1 MPQWLQDWPVPV
13 IFIAGVLGSAAR
25 SQATYW
31 IGRGVAAK
39 LLGARWSHRLDGPR
53 TKRAIAS
60 IERWG
65 MPIVPLSFLTIGFQ
79 TAINGAAGLIRIHW
93 LRYTL
98 WAVPGWILWSLLWT
112 GVGFAAVIGA
122 LSLAARSP
130 WALVGAILVV
140 VAVVTFVVLRLRRRR
155 AAVGAED
162 TDDDSSPSEGTADAE
177 DA

>member
-1 MPQWLQDWPVPV
+1 MPEWLQGWPVPV
-13 IFIAGVLGSAAR
+13 IFAAGVLGAAAR

-31 IGRGVAAK
+31 LGRGVAAK

-65 MPIVPLSFLTIGFQ
+65 MPIIPLSFLTIGFQ
-79 TAINGAAGLIRIHW
+79 TAINGAAGLLRIHW

-112 GVGFAAVIGA
+112 GVGFAAVLGVLA
-122 LSLAARSP
+122 LTARSP
-130 WALVGAILVV
+130 WALAAAGALI
-140 VAVVTFVVLRLRRRR
+140 AAGVTFVVRRRRRR
-155 AAVGAED
+155 AAAREHEPEEP
-162 TDDDSSPSEGTADAE
+162 TEGTAAAE

>member
-1 MPQWLQDWPVPV
+1 MPEWLQDWPVPV
-13 IFIAGVLGSAAR
+13 IFLAGVLGAGAR

-39 LLGARWSHRLDGPR
+39 VLGARWSHRLEGAR

-79 TAINGAAGLIRIHW
+79 TAINGSAGLIRIGW

-98 WAVPGWILWSLLWT
+98 WAIPGWVMWSVLWT
-112 GVGFAAVIGA
+112 GIGFATVLGVLA
-122 LSLAARSP
+122 LAAHSP
-130 WALVGAILVV
+130 WALAGGVVLV
-140 VAVVTFVVLRLRRRR
+140 VAVVTVIVLRLRRRR
-155 AAVGAED
+155 
-162 TDDDSSPSEGTADAE
+162 DSSEGSEAPERAEGTAG
-177 DA
+177 

>member
-1 MPQWLQDWPVPV
+1 MPEWLQDWPVPV
-13 IFIAGVLGSAAR
+13 IFLAGVLGAGMR

-39 LLGARWSHRLDGPR
+39 VLGARWSHRLEGPR

-79 TAINGAAGLIRIHW
+79 TAINGSAGLIRIGW

-98 WAVPGWILWSLLWT
+98 WAIPGWIMWSVMWT
-112 GVGFAAVIGA
+112 GIGLATVI
-122 LSLAARSP
+122 SLFTLATHSP
-130 WALVGAILVV
+130 WALAGGLALVA
-140 VAVVTFVVLRLRRRR
+140 AVVTFVVLRLRRRR
-155 AAVGAED
+155 A
-162 TDDDSSPSEGTADAE
+162 TPRSMDSA
-177 DA
+177 